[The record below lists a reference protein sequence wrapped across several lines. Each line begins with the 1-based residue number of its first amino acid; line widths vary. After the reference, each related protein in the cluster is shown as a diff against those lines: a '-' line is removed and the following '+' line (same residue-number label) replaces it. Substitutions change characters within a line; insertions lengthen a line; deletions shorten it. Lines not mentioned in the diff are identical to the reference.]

1 MKKLLWLI
9 PIGLILFISF
19 ASSAQA
25 SVEHYKKY
33 TDFRDNYVEAYEL
46 KNTDGNERLMLKE
59 LADIERA
66 SAKTVHY
73 DERKREHF
81 VCTWLYNEVLGR
93 WVCGKDY
100 GEAQEV
106 VQSAPTPTCDVGYK
120 LNENKTGCVKVD
132 LPTNAHLNNLGNGWQ
147 CNSGYHLNSITNQCI
162 KNQDIYVQPTTTTKC
177 SSCATIMN
185 EPQPIYVTAIRYV
198 YDDAYADDEID
209 LKYVD
214 LADTGVHLNWIIL
227 ISFLASGSLWGI
239 RRLIIG

>member
-1 MKKLLWLI
+1 MWLLSV
-9 PIGLILFISF
+9 GLIVFISF

-46 KNTDGNERLMLKE
+46 KNTDGNERLMLKK

-66 SAKTVHY
+66 SATTVHY

-81 VCTWLYNEVLGR
+81 VCTWIYNEVLGR

-106 VQSAPTPTCDVGYK
+106 IQSAPAPTCDVGYK

-132 LPTNAHLNNLGNGWQ
+132 LPVNAHLNKQGSGWQ
-147 CNSGYHLNSITNQCI
+147 CNSDYHLNPVTNVCV
-162 KNQDIYVQPTTTTKC
+162 KNQDVYVQQPTTSAKCPSCTT
-177 SSCATIMN
+177 AIYN
-185 EPQPIYVTAIRYV
+185 PQPVNITAIRYV
-198 YDDAYADDEID
+198 YVNDAYADDEID
-209 LKYVD
+209 LEYVD
-214 LADTGVHLNWIIL
+214 LADTGPHLNWIIL

-239 RRLIIG
+239 RRFIIG